1 MQKLNWTV
9 FISQSGSEIKAISKH
24 LDIVPK
30 LIITNNKKKMN
41 IEVIEYFKKYSCEI
55 REIPFNPL
63 LAHFSQEDILNSNL
77 ITLHGFLRIIP
88 KDFIDKFKGDI
99 YNGHPA
105 LISKYPELKGLNKQE
120 DVYYSKNK
128 YPIIGSVVHRVTHIL
143 DDGEIITESIRIND
157 VESIYD
163 AYSKLRDTSFNSWI
177 LFFKTVESNVNY
189 HYI

>member
-24 LDIVPK
+24 LDIIPK
-30 LIITNNKKKMN
+30 LVITNNKNKIN
-41 IEVIEYFKKYSCEI
+41 IEVIEYFKKYNCEI

-63 LAHFSQEDILNSNL
+63 LAHFSQEDILNSDL

-88 KDFIDKFKGDI
+88 KDFINKFKGDI

-120 DVYYSKNK
+120 DVYYGKDK
-128 YPIIGSVVHRVTHIL
+128 YPIIGSVVHRVTPIL
-143 DDGEIITESIRIND
+143 DDGEIVTESIRIND

-163 AYSKLRDTSFNSWI
+163 AYNKLKDTSFNSWI
-177 LFFKTVESNVNY
+177 LFFKTVECNVNY

>member
-1 MQKLNWTV
+1 
-9 FISQSGSEIKAISKH
+9 
-24 LDIVPK
+24 
-30 LIITNNKKKMN
+30 MN

-105 LISKYPELKGLNKQE
+105 LISKYSELKGLNKQE
-120 DVYYSKNK
+120 DVYYNKDK
-128 YPIIGSVVHRVTHIL
+128 YPIIGSVVHRVTPIL
-143 DDGEIITESIRIND
+143 DDGEIVTESIRIND
-157 VESIYD
+157 IESIYD
-163 AYSKLRDTSFNSWI
+163 AYNKLRDTSFNSWI

>member
-9 FISQSGSEIKAISKH
+9 FISQSGSEIKAISEE
-24 LDIVPK
+24 LGIVPK
-30 LIITNNKKKMN
+30 LLITNNKKKMN

-63 LAHFSQEDILNSNL
+63 LAHFSQEDILNSDL

-120 DVYYSKNK
+120 DVYYNKDK
-128 YPIIGSVVHRVTHIL
+128 YPIIGSVVHKVTPIL
-143 DDGEIITESIRIND
+143 DDGEIVTESIRVND
-157 VESIYD
+157 VESLYD
-163 AYSKLRDTSFNSWI
+163 AYNKLRDTSFNSWI